1 MYEVRQK
8 ISNHPVLTDLER
20 DVVVYRTADN
30 MDVQQIP
37 ISARIEH
44 FKDVDGVRTL
54 LPEFT
59 REVKDWIVS
68 NDYQIKQ
75 RDKQN
80 QVVLDEDGNEIK
92 VPAFTYMNSIF
103 EALDA
108 IPYQVLRNYIL
119 GLDKDGKWDLIL

>member
-1 MYEVRQK
+1 MEIMYEVRQK
-8 ISNHPVLTDLER
+8 ISNHPVLKDLER

-30 MDVQQIP
+30 MDVKQMP
-37 ISARIEH
+37 ISAIIEH

-68 NDYQIKQ
+68 NDYQINK

-80 QVVLDEDGNEIK
+80 QPILDDEGQEIK
-92 VPAFTYMNSIF
+92 VPAFDAYQSMILQ
-103 EALDA
+103 ALE
-108 IPYQVLRNYIL
+108 PIL
-119 GLDKDGKWDLIL
+119 KQGILNDDSELKRFD

>member
-1 MYEVRQK
+1 MTIMYEVRQK

-30 MDVQQIP
+30 MDVKQMP

-44 FKDVDGVRTL
+44 FKDVEGVRTL

-68 NDYQIKQ
+68 NDYEINK

-80 QVVLDEDGNEIK
+80 QPILDDEGQEIK
-92 VPAFTYMNSIF
+92 VPAF
-103 EALDA
+103 DA
-108 IPYQVLRNYIL
+108 YQSMILQVLKPIL
-119 GLDKDGKWDLIL
+119 KQGILNDDLELKRFD

>member
-1 MYEVRQK
+1 MEIMYEVRQK

-20 DVVVYRTADN
+20 DVVVYRVANN
-30 MDVQQIP
+30 MDVKQMP

-68 NDYQIKQ
+68 NDYEIKK
-75 RDKQN
+75 RNKQN
-80 QVVLDEDGNEIK
+80 QPILDDDGNEIK
-92 VPAFTYMNSIF
+92 VPAFGAYQTMILKVLEPILKQGILYDNSELKRF
-103 EALDA
+103 D
-108 IPYQVLRNYIL
+108 
-119 GLDKDGKWDLIL
+119 

>member
-1 MYEVRQK
+1 MEQMEIRQK

-20 DVVVYRTADN
+20 DVVVYRCADN
-30 MDVQQIP
+30 MDVQQMP

-54 LPEFT
+54 LPELT

-80 QVVLDEDGNEIK
+80 QPVLDEEGNEIK
-92 VPAFTYMNSIF
+92 VNAFDTYQNLIVQ
-103 EALDA
+103 ALE
-108 IPYQVLRNYIL
+108 PIL
-119 GLDKDGKWDLIL
+119 KQGILNDDTEIKRFDR

>member
-1 MYEVRQK
+1 MEIMYEVRQK
-8 ISNHPVLTDLER
+8 ISNHPVLKDLER
-20 DVVVYRTADN
+20 GVVIYRTANN
-30 MDVQQIP
+30 MDVRQMP

-68 NDYQIKQ
+68 NDYEIKK

-80 QVVLDEDGNEIK
+80 QPILDGDGNEVK
-92 VPAFTYMNSIF
+92 VTAFDAYQSMILQ
-103 EALDA
+103 ALE
-108 IPYQVLRNYIL
+108 PIL
-119 GLDKDGKWDLIL
+119 KQGILNDDSELKRFD

>member
-1 MYEVRQK
+1 MQIMYEVRQK

-20 DVVVYRTADN
+20 DVVVYRAADN
-30 MDVQQIP
+30 MDVKQMP

-44 FKDVDGVRTL
+44 FKDVEGVRTL

-68 NDYQIKQ
+68 NDYEINK

-80 QVVLDEDGNEIK
+80 QPILDDEGQEIK
-92 VPAFTYMNSIF
+92 VPAFDVYQSMI
-103 EALDA
+103 L
-108 IPYQVLRNYIL
+108 QVLEPIL
-119 GLDKDGKWDLIL
+119 KQGILNDDSELKRFD